1 MNHIRVSLIISLLMC
16 CCLASAGERRALVI
30 GIGTYED
37 PAWDRINGDK
47 DVALVVDVLRRN
59 GYTSITTLVGTQA
72 TKQAIVGRFERL
84 AEDCEAGDTVYIH
97 FSGHGQRMTDIDG
110 DEEDGW
116 DEAWIPYDACRRY
129 CERDRGERHL
139 CDDEIGEL
147 LSHIRKRI
155 GKSGFLAVVVD
166 ACHSGDSTRK
176 PGKDSATVRGVYDNF
191 IIPGNYGKRH
201 LKKMPEDWLTLSS
214 CLDYQLN
221 QEHPVGYGK
230 LTMALC
236 SLWTRLRGTD
246 NETFLRT
253 LESYY
258 QRSDVKG
265 KYPQSPALTGRTG
278 KDRVSL
284 IFR

>member
-1 MNHIRVSLIISLLMC
+1 MNHIRVRLFLSLLMC

-47 DVALVVDVLRRN
+47 DVGVVVDLLRRN
-59 GYTSITTLVGTQA
+59 GYSCVTTLVGAQA
-72 TKQAIVGRFERL
+72 TKQAIVGQFETL
-84 AEDCEAGDTVYIH
+84 ARICGKGDTVCIH

-110 DEEDGW
+110 DEDDGW
-116 DEAWIPYDACRRY
+116 DEAWIPYDACRAY

-147 LSHIRKRI
+147 LTHIRKRI
-155 GKSGFLAVVVD
+155 GEAGVLAVIVD
-166 ACHSGDSTRK
+166 ACHSGDSTRN
-176 PGKDSATVRGVYDNF
+176 PGKDTGVTRGVYDNF
-191 IIPGNYGKRH
+191 IIPGNHGKRRRR
-201 LKKMPEDWLTLSS
+201 KVEEDWLTLSA

-221 QEHPVGYGK
+221 QEHPCGRGK
-230 LTMALC
+230 LTTALC
-236 SLWTRLRGTD
+236 ALWPELKGTD

-253 LESYY
+253 LASYY

-278 KDRVSL
+278 KDRISS